1 MSTQATHEP
10 GAQASGSIG
19 AIGQQ
24 TRDATS
30 QVADT
35 TTQEARKVA
44 REASDQARHL
54 WHQTRS
60 DLTDQATTQQDRAA
74 SGLRQLSE
82 QLRAMADGADD
93 DGMAR
98 GLVDDVARRAGDAAG
113 WLEGREPGEILD
125 EARRFAQ
132 RRPGTFLA
140 VAAGLGVLAGRMSRS
155 LVDEKRDDA
164 QEAGSTSAPAAPRA
178 PSAPIGGAPVGGAPA
193 GSGGEVPVDTF
204 ASEGLPVPHKTTQPI
219 EPDGTPAPIGEDGH
233 LTVSRDDVAGRGG
246 S

>member
-10 GAQASGSIG
+10 GAPASGSVG
-19 AIGQQ
+19 AVGQQ
-24 TRDATS
+24 TKDATS

-60 DLTDQATTQQDRAA
+60 DLSEQATTQQDRAA
-74 SGLRQLSE
+74 SGLRELSD
-82 QLRAMADGADD
+82 QLRAMADGASD

-113 WLEGREPGEILD
+113 WLEGRDPGAILD
-125 EARRFAQ
+125 EARQFAQ

-155 LVDEKRDDA
+155 LVDDKRDDTPDA
-164 QEAGSTSAPAAPRA
+164 DDTGAPA
-178 PSAPIGGAPVGGAPA
+178 PSASAAVNGAD
-193 GSGGEVPVDTF
+193 SVPVETF
-204 ASEGLPVPHKTTQPI
+204 ASDGLPATHRTTQPI

-233 LTVSRDDVAGRGG
+233 LTVSRDDIAGRGG